1 MRINSI
7 SKFLI
12 AIIFVTVSNFTV
24 SKSSIDSLLKDVNQ
38 KSGIEQIETIEIV
51 LGGAQVLTVDERAM
65 LYKLLFDKVY
75 SLGDEYQIGKAL
87 SNYGYFLTL
96 TDRYQEAKDSIG
108 KAIEIFKKY
117 DYKVRHAF
125 ALSQLSLLEQRTSNY
140 NKAMELNLKAY
151 SMFDKDTISKYIREF
166 NKYEQTKRDSIGFI
180 LSAFTIITTD
190 FGLLFYELKDF
201 DSAEDKFKECLN
213 IAEAI
218 GDLNRVAGTL
228 SNLAMLEEKK
238 DNLDYA
244 VKLYLEAIETAK
256 KVGNLN
262 YIANI
267 NNNLGNIYSQN
278 GQYPKSITYYQK
290 AIDFYA
296 VNDLKSPLLSTQI
309 NLAYVYFLA
318 GEVPKAITVAK
329 ESFDSAKSLGSL
341 QFMSKGAE
349 MLSMFYSKNGNFKE
363 AFEFLTIHK
372 EYNDSLSKNI
382 YNDEMFRMRTQMDF
396 EKKEAQISILSKENS
411 KKQTQFTFLVITIV
425 LIAIIAIIIWNRY
438 YSISKLATLVR
449 KKNDELEHANQI
461 LEQSAVKLKQLNETK
476 DKFLSIIAHDIR
488 NPLSVIIGI
497 SSLIQDKQIIFD
509 DEEYDNLNGE
519 ILSSAKNL
527 NDLLQNLLLWSLT
540 QRDLISFNPEQINLK
555 GLIDNTKDLFKIN
568 ANHKQIK
575 IISSIP
581 TGMTIFA
588 DLNMLSTILR
598 NIINNAIKFSQ
609 INSEIKIEAF
619 ENEYS
624 TTLHIIDNGVGMT
637 QEQIDLLLRKEKSY
651 SALGT
656 LNESGTGLGLLLVNE
671 LLAYHDGTLEIQS
684 KLNEG
689 STFILSFPQK
699 K

>member
-1 MRINSI
+1 P
-7 SKFLI
+7 
-12 AIIFVTVSNFTV
+12 
-24 SKSSIDSLLKDVNQ
+24 
-38 KSGIEQIETIEIV
+38 
-51 LGGAQVLTVDERAM
+51 
-65 LYKLLFDKVY
+65 
-75 SLGDEYQIGKAL
+75 L

-117 DYKVRHAF
+117 DHKVRHAF

-166 NKYEQTKRDSIGFI
+166 SKYEQTKRDSIGFI

-213 IAEAI
+213 IAESI

>member
-1 MRINSI
+1 M
-7 SKFLI
+7 
-12 AIIFVTVSNFTV
+12 SNFTV

>member
-363 AFEFLTIHK
+363 AFEFLTLHK
-372 EYNDSLSKNI
+372 DYNDSLSKNI

-396 EKKEAQISILSKENS
+396 AKKEAQISILSKENS

-449 KKNDELEHANQI
+449 KKNDELEHTNQI